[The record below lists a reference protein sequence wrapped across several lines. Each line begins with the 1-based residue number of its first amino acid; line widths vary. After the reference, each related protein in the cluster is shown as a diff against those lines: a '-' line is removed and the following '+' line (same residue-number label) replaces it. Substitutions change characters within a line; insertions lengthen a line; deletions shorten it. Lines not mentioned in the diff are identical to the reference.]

1 MPEATLEAAA
11 NSQNFK
17 GDSITGKY
25 LDSEMIMSELEKNG
39 IEMEKVADKLEE
51 EGIEKFIKPWLNLI
65 SVVEKVTH

>member
-1 MPEATLEAAA
+1 
-11 NSQNFK
+11 
-17 GDSITGKY
+17 
-25 LDSEMIMSELEKNG
+25 MSELEKNG